1 MMIYD
6 IMAPTSSS
14 SVMRCEAP
22 SSSRNPLIISAH
34 AQYRN
39 VHKCSNHFVKSALI
53 ATASDE
59 KLGCSFL
66 GMTKTFC
73 FPCKL
78 NITGWL
84 GKSENKAGILY
95 TLRKRLY
102 FAVSKNFL
110 LCYVGQ
116 NYFSALRMAQHGLYT
131 SNLFPTLY
139 STNKS
144 LALIPGSCVS
154 RERGSLVHTV
164 CILTVLGF

>member
-59 KLGCSFL
+59 KLGSFL
-66 GMTKTFC
+66 GMTKKFC

-84 GKSENKAGILY
+84 GKSENKEYY
-95 TLRKRLY
+95 TEKRHY

-110 LCYVGQ
+110 QCYVGQ
-116 NYFSALRMAQHGLYT
+116 NSFPALHMAQHGLYT
-131 SNLFPTLY
+131 SNLFPTLFL
-139 STNKS
+139 K
-144 LALIPGSCVS
+144 L
-154 RERGSLVHTV
+154 E
-164 CILTVLGF
+164 